1 MYRLVFLNGANKGK
15 RLMIQQGSVLIGR
28 DSGCTIDLA
37 DDDEVSRQHAV
48 IEQQG
53 RKVVIRDLG
62 ATNPVLV
69 NDVAIVE
76 HRLTDGDRIEIG
88 RTVIEFQAGTGK
100 SPPPHRR
107 RFSKMQAT
115 AFLAISLIVLLQLS
129 FVILF
134 PIWQKNETVPVEE
147 SSKFWRDPGEKK
159 VQKELKALAR
169 SKALDRP
176 SKKVQVEEPPV
187 SAEPGMGPEEAF
199 PGAPV
204 ERVAEPV
211 EAAPASMAEQSVQP
225 PPPVEESA
233 PEAAPLEEE
242 APVLDQDNGPPP
254 PATTSVALDPLVL
267 KAHEMLEEARKEI
280 QAMNYAQA
288 DSLLERAQMLAPDYV
303 PVWKERA
310 FLLEK
315 RGMLKKAGE
324 QWQEIMKLTAATPAY
339 ANAASERLRVARLEM
354 GAVPAPVTPRIE
366 DPLPASRLARRIRI
380 DGVDRERFQASDE
393 YDEMRLVR
401 IALRPRIAQRAISAE
416 EVKVVVEFYD
426 YIEFTGRTVPTRVMT
441 PADGLQLS
449 GPWLAGEVRNVTA
462 VYMVP
467 RGFRAEERSQLGERR
482 DYEGYRVSVYY
493 GGELQDEEAMPRSL
507 LKMPPPD
514 PGSSP

>member
-134 PIWQKNETVPVEE
+134 PIWQKNETVPVEQ
-147 SSKFWRDPGEKK
+147 SGKRRKDPEKTEKK
-159 VQKELKALAR
+159 DVKNAEARPETVAPPPKEVADDKTTM
-169 SKALDRP
+169 P
-176 SKKVQVEEPPV
+176 SVEELP
-187 SAEPGMGPEEAF
+187 SEEQAT
-199 PGAPV
+199 A
-204 ERVAEPV
+204 ERVAEQLASTPAPV
-211 EAAPASMAEQSVQP
+211 EAKPIEPLLPVDEPAPK
-225 PPPVEESA
+225 
-233 PEAAPLEEE
+233 AAPLEEE
-242 APVLDQDNGPPP
+242 APVIDEDNGPPP
-254 PATTSVALDPLVL
+254 PAKASVALDPLVL
-267 KAHEMLEEARKEI
+267 KAHEMLEEARKQI